1 MKFKNQIVLLKY
13 SLHSNPRSM
22 NSFHFRHKPSSKDPV
37 EILNSGVPIVIDCL
51 FFMFSFR
58 NPQTPVGRGAK
69 SLSVTP
75 YNGAS
80 VIHCAS
86 SIFMFIKIRF
96 ELTKNGNVKN
106 DNAGKDSS
114 CLNNPINSDKI
125 RIIRTKSEMYIGARS
140 CSASL
145 DTISP
150 VSNPSNIKTM
160 LK

>member
-1 MKFKNQIVLLKY
+1 MKN

-22 NSFHFRHKPSSKDPV
+22 NSFHFRHKPSSKGPV
-37 EILNSGVPIVIDCL
+37 LVLLSESPNSNGSRGLNP
-51 FFMFSFR
+51 
-58 NPQTPVGRGAK
+58 P
-69 SLSVTP
+69 SVTP
-75 YNGAS
+75 YGGAF

-86 SIFMFIKIRF
+86 SIFMFIKVRF